1 MGLAPRRDHPC
12 RRLATVLAACVGALA
27 LPLAAYTQEALAAT
41 PAGTSLD
48 AGASSLVPYIIGGQ
62 ETSIEKVP
70 WQVFVEGGPFEEGGK
85 TFTTS
90 CGGSILNPTQI
101 LTAAHCTD
109 VEGTTTPQPAEKYA
123 VLAGDSNDNLPSS
136 TMQIREVASIRRDPL
151 YKTSPTSDDV
161 AILTLKTPL
170 ELSTAQNA
178 EAISL
183 VPTGATPASGTP
195 LNISGYG
202 KEEGAESAQ
211 SNGKL
216 YSTTLT
222 AISSDACRAG
232 VGVDSAVLLC
242 AVSASSSTCQGDSGG
257 PLTEGSPAVQV
268 GIVDFGAKEC
278 PVGVPDVFT
287 NVAAPEVRVFIEGSE
302 APPVAARPTSPPVL
316 KAVGAASVDFSP
328 LTCEPGAWSGSPS
341 FTYTFQVENASA
353 QVLQSGPANVFVPPS
368 ALVGAPLVCIVQ
380 ASNPGGVTTSRSGT
394 TPPIAADS
402 AAPSVKITALKC
414 HLQVCTLAFTA
425 SDPNGVAMSLTS
437 SAAYTVTVK
446 CPKKKKKKHGKK
458 PAKQPVCHQTKT
470 VPMSA
475 ATLSASS
482 FQATVSR
489 LPYGE
494 TITFIV
500 DVSNAAGLQAPPTS
514 TETTLRKHKPKP
526 KKKKSKKR
534 K

>member
-1 MGLAPRRDHPC
+1 MNAALRASRSR
-12 RRLATVLAACVGALA
+12 RRLASVLIAFIACAGALA
-27 LPLAAYTQEALAAT
+27 MVLASLPQAAFAAT
-41 PAGTSLD
+41 PASVSFATG
-48 AGASSLVPYIIGGQ
+48 SSPLVPYIIGGQ
-62 ETSIEKVP
+62 EASIEQVP

-101 LTAAHCTD
+101 LTAAHCAD
-109 VEGTTTPQPAEKYA
+109 VEGTTTPEPTEKYA
-123 VLAGDSNDNLPSS
+123 VLAGDSNDNLASS

-183 VPTGATPASGTP
+183 VPTGATPAPGIP

-211 SNGKL
+211 PNGKL

-287 NVAAPEVRVFIEGSE
+287 NVAAPEIRAFIEGSE
-302 APPVAARPTSPPVL
+302 SPPVAARPTSPPVL
-316 KAVGAASVDFSP
+316 KSVGAAPVDFSP

-341 FTYTFQVENASA
+341 FTYIFQVDNASA
-353 QVLQSGPANVFVPPS
+353 QVLQSGPGNVFIPPS
-368 ALVGAPLVCIVQ
+368 IVVGAPLVCIVQ
-380 ASNPGGVTTSRSGT
+380 ASNPGGVTTFRSGT
-394 TPPIAADS
+394 TPPIAADT
-402 AAPSVKITALKC
+402 APPLASITALKC
-414 HLQVCTLAFTA
+414 HLQACMLSIAA
-425 SDPNGVAMSLTS
+425 SDPNAVALTVQP
-437 SAAYTVTVK
+437 SAAYTVTAK
-446 CPKKKKKKHGKK
+446 CPKKKKGKK
-458 PAKQPVCHQTKT
+458 SAKQPVCHKT
-470 VPMSA
+470 RIVPMSL
-475 ATLSASS
+475 TNPSAGAY
-482 FQATVSR
+482 QASVSR

-494 TITFIV
+494 HITFNV
-500 DVSNAAGLQAPPTS
+500 LTTNAAGVRQLAPAVAVA
-514 TETTLRKHKPKP
+514 TLHRPKP
-526 KKKKSKKR
+526 KKKRSNRHK
-534 K
+534 